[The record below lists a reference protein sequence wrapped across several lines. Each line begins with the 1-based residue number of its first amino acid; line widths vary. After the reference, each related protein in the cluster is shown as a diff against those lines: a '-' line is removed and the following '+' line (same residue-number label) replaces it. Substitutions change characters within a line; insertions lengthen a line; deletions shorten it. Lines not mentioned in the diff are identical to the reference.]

1 MRPTRPPPLAD
12 ADAPPALVL
21 PQDDTVKS
29 AASLSIHGASA
40 ARRQAASELL
50 FFAGVGDVERCR
62 AVADGWSLDPRTTAD
77 YDKR

>member
-1 MRPTRPPPLAD
+1 MPTHADAPLAE
-12 ADAPPALVL
+12 ADAPPALIL
-21 PQDDTVKS
+21 QTEDTVKS

-62 AVADGWSLDPRTTAD
+62 AVADGWSLDPKTTAD